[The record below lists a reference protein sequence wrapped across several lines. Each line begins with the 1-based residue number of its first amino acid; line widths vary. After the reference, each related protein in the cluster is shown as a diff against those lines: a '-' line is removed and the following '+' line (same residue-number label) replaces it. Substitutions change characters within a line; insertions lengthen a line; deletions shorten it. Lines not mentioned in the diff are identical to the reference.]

1 MANSFAIAQRNGVL
15 QIFAIS
21 VVRLTS
27 MKECRHW
34 FFLLSR
40 LLSGYNINFLLGCED
55 LLCEIADLR
64 GIVFLVNHIET
75 SDELS

>member
-1 MANSFAIAQRNGVL
+1 MANSFGAQRNGVL
-15 QIFAIS
+15 EILAIS
-21 VVRLTS
+21 VVSLTA
-27 MKECRHW
+27 MKEGRHW
-34 FFLLSR
+34 FFLLCW